1 MALHYATRECIKSLM
16 ASNCE
21 TADRSH
27 LLYSHIQNTLVMNP
41 NDVLP
46 QIVKLVYAR
55 AFDEAMQ
62 LYADDCVMI
71 EKPNVVLRGKDAIRQ
86 SLQAMVDS
94 GNVLS
99 VQMQDAV
106 IVGDVAYS
114 ISDWQITKNG
124 ATIAAGKATDLLRKT
139 KSGQWLMVLDNPF
152 AADAL
157 MPVVAN

>member
-1 MALHYATRECIKSLM
+1 
-16 ASNCE
+16 
-21 TADRSH
+21 
-27 LLYSHIQNTLVMNP
+27 MNP
-41 NDVLP
+41 NEVLP

-71 EKPNVVLRGKDAIRQ
+71 EKPDVVLRGKDAIRQ

-114 ISDWQITKNG
+114 ISDWYITKNG
-124 ATIAAGKATDLLRKT
+124 ETVAVGKATDLLRKT
-139 KSGQWLMVLDNPF
+139 QDGQWLMVLDNPF
-152 AADAL
+152 GADAL
-157 MPVVAN
+157 TSAATS

>member
-1 MALHYATRECIKSLM
+1 
-16 ASNCE
+16 
-21 TADRSH
+21 
-27 LLYSHIQNTLVMNP
+27 MNP
-41 NDVLP
+41 NEVLP

-71 EKPNVVLRGKDAIRQ
+71 EKPNVVLKGKDAIRQ

-94 GNVLS
+94 GSVLS

-106 IVGDVAYS
+106 IIGDIAYS

-124 ATIAAGKATDLLRKT
+124 ATVAVGKATDLLCKMQDGR
-139 KSGQWLMVLDNPF
+139 WLMALDNPF
-152 AADAL
+152 GANALTPAATS
-157 MPVVAN
+157 